1 MVVESCDDLIAKE
14 NGDLKQEEESLIKDL
29 TILKSKSII
38 QPSRDKHED
47 MVKYEIK
54 AMCERICKYGREVDG
69 KTSLGVQKI

>member
-38 QPSRDKHED
+38 QPSRDKNED